1 MSHRYVALEKALA
14 SRSRLSLSRP
24 KAAAVLL
31 PILSCPL
38 HPPSPGPPTSPY
50 QDPPLSLLFTRRSH
64 QISQGGQIAFPGGKV
79 ERSDEDRTATAVRE
93 THEEIGLPPESLR
106 VVGLLD
112 DIPNYDNTQSVTPV
126 VAVVDPA
133 FDTANLIKSPEVSAI
148 FSVPVPDLEKD
159 ENWTT
164 KEMEW
169 KGHQV
174 TQFFFDCRAYPSAGT
189 GEALWCVLIRVRSE
203 RNTAARR
210 CCLLLAVPSPPA
222 VRRGC
227 CSPPP
232 PLALAHTL
240 VQGSHCL
247 LHAVSAALNVR
258 HEQS

>member
-1 MSHRYVALEKALA
+1 M
-14 SRSRLSLSRP
+14 
-24 KAAAVLL
+24 
-31 PILSCPL
+31 
-38 HPPSPGPPTSPY
+38 
-50 QDPPLSLLFTRRSH
+50 SLLFTRRSH

-93 THEEIGLPPESLR
+93 THEEIGLPPEALR

-189 GEALWCVLIRVRSE
+189 GEALWGL
-203 RNTAARR
+203 TAY
-210 CCLLLAVPSPPA
+210 CTLSLLLSMSDASNPSKNGVVA
-222 VRRGC
+222 RHHLTLLEQYDRRLQMGKDALEDMEAAKLELAASK
-227 CSPPP
+227 SPNR
-232 PLALAHTL
+232 
-240 VQGSHCL
+240 V
-247 LHAVSAALNVR
+247 
-258 HEQS
+258 E